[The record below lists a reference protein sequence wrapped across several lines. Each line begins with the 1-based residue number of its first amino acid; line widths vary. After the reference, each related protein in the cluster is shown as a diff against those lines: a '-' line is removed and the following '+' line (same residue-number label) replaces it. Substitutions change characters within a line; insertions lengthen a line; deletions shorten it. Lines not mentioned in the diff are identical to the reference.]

1 MTRYMIYFEPLEVD
15 ANNLDDAKRYYKINK
30 KFADFE
36 YPKILKI
43 IPTEFLFDIEPKKE
57 KIA

>member
-1 MTRYMIYFEPLEVD
+1 MIYFEPLEVD

-43 IPTEFLFDIEPKKE
+43 IPTEFLFDLEPRKE